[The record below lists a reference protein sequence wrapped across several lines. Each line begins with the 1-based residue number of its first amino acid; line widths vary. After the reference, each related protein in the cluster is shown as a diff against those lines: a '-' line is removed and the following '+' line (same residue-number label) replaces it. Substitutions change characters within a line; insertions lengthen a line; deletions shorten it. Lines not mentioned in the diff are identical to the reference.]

1 MCDWG
6 LPRRL
11 YGRGAALCE
20 ASEFLAPERACGAW
34 CGIYSVGKP
43 PPARFWARPRGPEA
57 FLRIK
62 FSIKAS
68 RSILLVIIEN
78 RNQGRQFTSAL
89 ALICTARGLI
99 QLLVLRIDPACNAY
113 AR

>member
-11 YGRGAALCE
+11 FGRGAALRE
-20 ASEFLAPERACGAW
+20 ASEVLAPKRACGTR
-34 CGIYSVGKP
+34 CGAYALGTLTL
-43 PPARFWARPRGPEA
+43 ARFRAHPRGIPT
-57 FLRIK
+57 RIYH
-62 FSIKAS
+62 KAS